1 MMEER
6 KESRAF
12 VKMVRIT
19 PRKMRLTAD
28 LIRGK
33 DVESAFKILK
43 FTPRKAARILK
54 KLLKSAVANAE
65 NNHGMD
71 VDRLYVDSIQ
81 VGQGPTW
88 KRILSR
94 SMGRA
99 NPILKR
105 TSHTTVI
112 LRELDEKVK
121 RAVEPAGETDDKTGK
136 STKPATK
143 SVKKPVIKKPAAKK
157 PAPKKPETRKE
168 PKAAAKKSTKSPRKE
183 ATSGTES

>member
-1 MMEER
+1 MEER
-6 KESRAF
+6 KESRAC
-12 VKMVRIT
+12 VKSVRIT

-43 FTPRKAARILK
+43 YTPRKAARILK

-71 VDRLYVDSIQ
+71 VDRLYVDNIQ
-81 VGQGPTW
+81 VGQGATW
-88 KRILSR
+88 KRVLSR

-105 TSHTTVI
+105 TSHTTVV
-112 LRELDEKVK
+112 LRELDEKVTK
-121 RAVEPAGETDDKTGK
+121 AEAPNESGKKTEKGEKSAAKAVKKTTVK
-136 STKPATK
+136 KPATK
-143 SVKKPVIKKPAAKK
+143 KPAAQK
-157 PAPKKPETRKE
+157 PAIKKT
-168 PKAAAKKSTKSPRKE
+168 PKAAAKKSTNSPRKE

>member
-112 LRELDEKVK
+112 LRELDEK
-121 RAVEPAGETDDKTGK
+121 
-136 STKPATK
+136 
-143 SVKKPVIKKPAAKK
+143 KKPAAKK
-157 PAPKKPETRKE
+157 PVAKKPAVKKTETKKK
-168 PKAAAKKSTKSPRKE
+168 PKAAAKKTTKSSRKE